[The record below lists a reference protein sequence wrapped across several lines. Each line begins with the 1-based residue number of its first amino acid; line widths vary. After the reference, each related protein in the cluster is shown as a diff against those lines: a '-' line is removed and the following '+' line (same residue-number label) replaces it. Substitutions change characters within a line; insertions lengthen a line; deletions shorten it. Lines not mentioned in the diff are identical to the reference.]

1 MSPEDA
7 VVARLIKGVAWQPQT
22 ARVRRAHHPPLPGT
36 INPVCATREHVR
48 PPALQDPLVT
58 CAMREH
64 GRLAWPP
71 RFSALRERRLV
82 TEVLPNT
89 RAGRASVIPILA
101 ERKMSSGRTGS
112 PAT

>member
-48 PPALQDPLVT
+48 LPGHHMPALV
-58 CAMREH
+58 CAMREQ
-64 GRLAWPP
+64 GELAWPP
-71 RFSALRERRLV
+71 RSFHPSVAQALQNCRLA
-82 TEVLPNT
+82 P
-89 RAGRASVIPILA
+89 GLA
-101 ERKMSSGRTGS
+101 ALGLRMS
-112 PAT
+112 